1 MRKIGMIKTGMKKT
15 GILLLSACI
24 LLAGCGQGAEGG
36 SMEQKSG
43 EIQEI
48 DAPGRSD
55 YPMVKIADVPKE
67 DGAEDPST
75 EIFRGGSQGENPA
88 EISGG
93 SQEEN
98 PAAGS
103 EGGQGGSTAE
113 GSGEDRTKT
122 ASGKDIQDTPLEL
135 EDAFEQA
142 AYFVDRV
149 YENHGGNTLVSP
161 LSLNFALGL
170 AAEGA
175 SGKTAEELYSY
186 LGNSDYGN
194 FAREYME
201 YADSLTRE
209 ADTEYE
215 LFEGN
220 YSFQYNIANSIWTD
234 QSRKLTEE
242 YRQAAQDL
250 FHAEVDSLDFR
261 GKPAQSVKRI
271 NSWCEEKTKGLI
283 PEILSE
289 DCISEDLAAI
299 LVNTVYFES
308 PWTDRWILEDHTFTG
323 VDGETTEQE
332 MLSDTLSV
340 YYENEHATAFGK
352 SYFNGFE
359 FIGIL
364 PKEEGDF
371 QVSDLDLKGLLDA
384 KETTYDVRAIMPK
397 LDYES
402 ATSPLEIVGLLK
414 EQGVRLPFERDGAEF
429 DRMME
434 TEPGQTLYISDIL
447 QKCKIELDEEGTRAA
462 AVTAMMMN
470 LCAAVEQPKEV
481 KEVYLDRPFA
491 FLIYDNTKGEIVF
504 AGKVTTIK

>member
-1 MRKIGMIKTGMKKT
+1 MRKIGMVKTGMIKAGMKKT
-15 GILLLSACI
+15 GILLLSASI
-24 LLAGCGQGAEGG
+24 LLAGCGQGSEGG

-48 DAPGRSD
+48 DAPGKPD
-55 YPMVKIADVPKE
+55 YPMVKVADVPKE
-67 DGAEDPST
+67 DGAGNPST
-75 EIFRGGSQGENPA
+75 EISRGGGQEGNP
-88 EISGG
+88 E
-93 SQEEN
+93 
-98 PAAGS
+98 GS
-103 EGGQGGSTAE
+103 EGGQGGSQAD

-122 ASGKDIQDTPLEL
+122 ASGKDAQDAALDL

-149 YENHGGNTLVSP
+149 YENHGGNALVSP

-175 SGKTAEELYSY
+175 SGKTAEELYGY

-250 FHAEVDSLDFR
+250 FHAEVDSLDFH

-283 PEILSE
+283 PEILSA

-308 PWTDRWILEDHTFTG
+308 PWVERWILEDHTFTG
-323 VDGETTEQE
+323 LDGETSEQE

-371 QVSDLDLKGLLDA
+371 QVSDLDLKSLLDA

-402 ATSPLEIVGLLK
+402 ATAPLEIVGLLK
-414 EQGVRLPFERDGAEF
+414 EQGVRLPFDGDDAEF

-434 TEPGQTLYISDIL
+434 TELYISDII

-462 AVTAMMMN
+462 AVTAMMMDV
-470 LCAAVEQPKEV
+470 LCAVVQPKEV

-504 AGKVTTIK
+504 VGKVTTIK

>member
-1 MRKIGMIKTGMKKT
+1 MATGMRKIRMKKA
-15 GILLLSACI
+15 GILLLSVCI
-24 LLAGCGQGAEGG
+24 LLTGCGQGSEGG
-36 SMEQKSG
+36 AMGQKSG
-43 EIQEI
+43 EVQEI

-55 YPMVKIADVPKE
+55 YPMVKVADVPKDE
-67 DGAEDPST
+67 GAGDPST
-75 EIFRGGSQGENPA
+75 EISRGGSR
-88 EISGG
+88 
-93 SQEEN
+93 EEN
-98 PAAGS
+98 PTAGS
-103 EGGQGGSTAE
+103 EDSQGGNPAD
-113 GSGEDRTKT
+113 GSGKGRTKT
-122 ASGKDIQDTPLEL
+122 ASGNPENPSGKDIQDAPLEL

-142 AYFVDRV
+142 AYFVDWV
-149 YENHGGNTLVSP
+149 YENHGGNALVSP

-186 LGNSDYGN
+186 LENTDYGN
-194 FAREYME
+194 FAKEYME
-201 YADSLTRE
+201 YAESLTQE

-220 YSFQYNIANSIWTD
+220 YSFQYSIANSIWAD

-250 FHAEVDSLDFR
+250 FHAEVDSLDFH
-261 GKPAQSVKRI
+261 GQPAQSVKRI

-283 PEILSE
+283 PEILSA
-289 DCISEDLAAI
+289 DCINEDLAAI

-308 PWTDRWILEDHTFTG
+308 PWVDRWILEDHAFTG
-323 VDGETTEQE
+323 FDGETSEQE

-371 QVSDLDLKGLLDA
+371 QISDLDLKSLLDA

-397 LDYES
+397 LDYDS
-402 ATSPLEIVGLLK
+402 ATASMEIVGLLK
-414 EQGVRLPFERDGAEF
+414 EQGVRLPFESEGAEF

-434 TEPGQTLYISDIL
+434 TELYISDIV

-462 AVTAMMMN
+462 AVTAMMMDE
-470 LCAAVEQPKEV
+470 CAAVEQPKEV